1 MDGKPALQFKREQA
15 PPGRIPDRKVANS
28 TRPNERRR
36 CSILQFVG
44 TPTPRAASITES
56 DLIHMEIGSV
66 LLRRGLISREQLND
80 AKDQARGLR
89 LDRAVIELGYVTEE
103 DALKAF
109 ADELGMQFVDLR
121 DFQVDRELLS
131 KFPTTAVFRH
141 TLVPLRRENGRV
153 SVAISDPFD
162 LEALDEL
169 SSLSGFRL
177 DPVLARREDVV
188 QLIKDN
194 LGVGGDTINEMVAAR
209 SEDGVE
215 LLEEIA
221 EETGELAEAAKAA
234 SVIRLVNELLV
245 EAIEQTASDVH
256 IEPQEH
262 GLTIRYRIDGLLRIQ
277 PVPPEINHFYSAIVT
292 RLKIMSRLNIAEKR
306 LPQDGRIKLRVS
318 GREVDVRVS
327 IIPMIYGEG
336 VVLRLLDK
344 DKMNFSLSTVGLPD
358 EVSETLE
365 KLISMPHGIVLV
377 TGPTGSGKT
386 TTLYGA
392 LNAIK
397 GPTTKIITVE
407 DPVEYHSTGISQI
420 QVHSKIGLTFAAGL
434 RSILRHDPDVILI
447 GEIRDGETAQSAI
460 QASLTGHLVFSTLHT
475 NDAPG
480 AFTRLIEMGVEPYLV
495 ASTVEGVL
503 AQRLVRKLCSK
514 CKAPY
519 TPDIDDLPSDFPDPL
534 PPRLYKATGCRACRE
549 TGYAGRTG
557 IFELLPTDNT
567 VRELCIKR
575 ASAVHILEHA
585 LQAGMMTLRQCGW
598 QKVIE
603 GTTSVE
609 EVLRV
614 TKGDIVHPVATKMRV
629 RRSG

>member
-1 MDGKPALQFKREQA
+1 
-15 PPGRIPDRKVANS
+15 
-28 TRPNERRR
+28 
-36 CSILQFVG
+36 
-44 TPTPRAASITES
+44 
-56 DLIHMEIGSV
+56 MEIGNV
-66 LLRRGLISREQLND
+66 LLRRGLVSREQLQT

-89 LDRAVIELGYVTEE
+89 LDRAVISLGFVSEE

-121 DFQVDRELLS
+121 EFQVDRELLS

-141 TLVPLRRENGRV
+141 TLVPLRRDNGRV

-177 DPVLARREDVV
+177 EPVLARREDVV
-188 QLIKDN
+188 QLIKEN
-194 LGVGGDTINEMVAAR
+194 LGVGGDTITEMVAAR

-215 LLEEIA
+215 LLEELP

-262 GLTIRYRIDGLLRIQ
+262 GLTIRYRIDGLLRVQ
-277 PVPPEINHFYSAIVT
+277 PVPPEINQFYSAIVT

-344 DKMNFSLSTVGLPD
+344 DKMNFNLSTVGLPD
-358 EVSETLE
+358 DVAETFE
-365 KLISMPHGIVLV
+365 RLISMPHGIVLV

-407 DPVEYHSTGISQI
+407 DPVEYHSNGISQI

-434 RSILRHDPDVILI
+434 RSI
-447 GEIRDGETAQSAI
+447 
-460 QASLTGHLVFSTLHT
+460 
-475 NDAPG
+475 
-480 AFTRLIEMGVEPYLV
+480 
-495 ASTVEGVL
+495 
-503 AQRLVRKLCSK
+503 
-514 CKAPY
+514 
-519 TPDIDDLPSDFPDPL
+519 
-534 PPRLYKATGCRACRE
+534 
-549 TGYAGRTG
+549 
-557 IFELLPTDNT
+557 
-567 VRELCIKR
+567 
-575 ASAVHILEHA
+575 
-585 LQAGMMTLRQCGW
+585 
-598 QKVIE
+598 
-603 GTTSVE
+603 
-609 EVLRV
+609 
-614 TKGDIVHPVATKMRV
+614 
-629 RRSG
+629 